1 MYVPASWL
9 FRSLVAVL
17 RDDEGATLVEY
28 TLIIALIA
36 TACIVVIRT
45 LGTTIKNELTT
56 VSAAIP

>member
-1 MYVPASWL
+1 M
-9 FRSLVAVL
+9 FKDFIAVL

-28 TLIIALIA
+28 TLIIALVA
-36 TACIVVIRT
+36 TACIVVVRT